1 MEKKDIDK
9 KIEDLR
15 KEFNEKIEEL
25 KREYKK
31 EKNGKWIPQ
40 LGENFYYLS
49 SGLYVL
55 FASFQNI
62 EADRKIL
69 KYSKIFKTKEDAQEY
84 ADYLKARKEYSY
96 EFSKEEWEKTEIK
109 KYFIYYNYG
118 YKRIGVD
125 YYTSFFEM
133 NCIHFKTEEKAQEF
147 LGKYREQIL
156 KFEFGIEG

>member
-1 MEKKDIDK
+1 MDIDK
-9 KIEDLR
+9 KIEELR

-40 LGENFYYLS
+40 LGEDFYYLS

-55 FASFQNI
+55 CTSFQNI

-96 EFSKEEWEKTEIK
+96 EFSKEEWENENMSKYHIFYNFGCEEIFVDCAFHYKTMSTI
-109 KYFIYYNYG
+109 YF
-118 YKRIGVD
+118 K
-125 YYTSFFEM
+125 S
-133 NCIHFKTEEKAQEF
+133 KEKAQAF
-147 LGKYREQIL
+147 IDKYKKQIL
-156 KFEFGIEG
+156 KFEFGIEEE

>member
-1 MEKKDIDK
+1 MDIDK
-9 KIEDLR
+9 KIEELR

-40 LGENFYYLS
+40 LGEDFYYLS

-55 FASFQNI
+55 CTSFQNI

-69 KYSKIFKTKEDAQEY
+69 KYSKIFKTEEEAQEY

-96 EFSKEEWEKTEIK
+96 EFSKEEWEDIEIN
-109 KYFIYYNYG
+109 KYYVYYNYVD
-118 YKRIGVD
+118 KRINILSYNYCRD
-125 YYTSFFEM
+125 INSIY
-133 NCIHFKTEEKAQEF
+133 FKSREKAQEF
-147 LGKYREQIL
+147 RNDYKKYIL
-156 KFEFGIEG
+156 KFEFGIEE